1 MADIKVGNV
10 TYGAQEL
17 STTFQTYRK
26 DFIVMPF
33 LAMQALAQHMNVRT
47 GIRYK
52 ETVSQMAANAEI
64 SNYSKTKFEDAD
76 VKLLLVCLKLSS
88 ETSCRALTLTLF
100 TSLFGVAM

>member
-47 GIRYK
+47 GIR
-52 ETVSQMAANAEI
+52 
-64 SNYSKTKFEDAD
+64 
-76 VKLLLVCLKLSS
+76 
-88 ETSCRALTLTLF
+88 
-100 TSLFGVAM
+100 